1 MTRTT
6 RGPTGRTRRVVRQM
20 LVNARPRL
28 RNWGAKTNVAF
39 IFTSLAAVLVVAA
52 FLTAFVVRP
61 PALGWVGFAIV
72 SAAVAGLGAVA
83 TLVLP
88 RLRVSAP
95 KPATA
100 VDADRRLLVVADA
113 SSSAK
118 GLFNEITAGL
128 DGAVA
133 VHLVVPVRVSHLH
146 FLTNDEAE
154 EQREAEQTMLIVVGL
169 LRQARNLGYGFSR
182 QRQAARVDDRRA
194 WNVPCHPRAAC
205 DPTCGGVVLA
215 GTRPA
220 GQGAG
225 SDRAPDHTGD
235 RRLRSAGALISSP
248 GGAGR
253 GRAIRVARAAL
264 GTLGD
269 ERPAEVEP
277 TVADLRLG
285 KGPLLDARARSE
297 QVDDVDLPCR
307 EQIGD
312 QPSVAAPGERLG
324 AHEAWALSAQ
334 GVREG
339 PLPFARGHPRGIAS
353 ERGDTEAPES
363 VLSGN
368 ARTTAAEARRVH
380 VGDGGG
386 LQLDGQRRLAELR
399 IAP

>member
-88 RLRVSAP
+88 PLRVSAP

-169 LRQARNLGYGFSR
+169 LRQGEISATGSVGSDKPLESMTDALRTFPATHVLLATPPAEESYWLERDLLAKARALTELPIT
-182 QRQAARVDDRRA
+182 QAIVAFDQPERSSAHQAV
-194 WNVPCHPRAAC
+194 
-205 DPTCGGVVLA
+205 
-215 GTRPA
+215 PA
-220 GQGAG
+220 GAVR
-225 SDRAPDHTGD
+225 SVSPER
-235 RRLRSAGALISSP
+235 RSA
-248 GGAGR
+248 R
-253 GRAIRVARAAL
+253 
-264 GTLGD
+264 
-269 ERPAEVEP
+269 
-277 TVADLRLG
+277 
-285 KGPLLDARARSE
+285 
-297 QVDDVDLPCR
+297 
-307 EQIGD
+307 
-312 QPSVAAPGERLG
+312 
-324 AHEAWALSAQ
+324 
-334 GVREG
+334 
-339 PLPFARGHPRGIAS
+339 
-353 ERGDTEAPES
+353 
-363 VLSGN
+363 
-368 ARTTAAEARRVH
+368 
-380 VGDGGG
+380 
-386 LQLDGQRRLAELR
+386 
-399 IAP
+399 

>member
-6 RGPTGRTRRVVRQM
+6 RGPTGRARRVVRQM

-113 SSSAK
+113 SSSAA
-118 GLFNEITAGL
+118 GLFNEITARL

-169 LRQARNLGYGFSR
+169 LRQGEISATGS
-182 QRQAARVDDRRA
+182 V
-194 WNVPCHPRAAC
+194 
-205 DPTCGGVVLA
+205 
-215 GTRPA
+215 
-220 GQGAG
+220 G
-225 SDRAPDHTGD
+225 SDKPLESMTD
-235 RRLRSAGALISSP
+235 
-248 GGAGR
+248 
-253 GRAIRVARAAL
+253 AL
-264 GTLGD
+264 GTFPATHVLLATP
-269 ERPAEVEP
+269 PAEESYWLER
-277 TVADLRLG
+277 DLLA
-285 KGPLLDARARSE
+285 KARALTE
-297 QVDDVDLPCR
+297 LPIT
-307 EQIGD
+307 QAIVAFD
-312 QPSVAAPGERLG
+312 QPERSSAHQAVPAGAVRSVSPERR
-324 AHEAWALSAQ
+324 SA
-334 GVREG
+334 R
-339 PLPFARGHPRGIAS
+339 
-353 ERGDTEAPES
+353 
-363 VLSGN
+363 
-368 ARTTAAEARRVH
+368 
-380 VGDGGG
+380 
-386 LQLDGQRRLAELR
+386 
-399 IAP
+399 